1 MRPFCE
7 VVVKE
12 VLPAVRSILAKEL
25 KDSGMTQDEIAA
37 ALGITQAS
45 VSHYLKQARGK
56 NVRMFEENPRLKKT
70 LKETAERIREKKAN
84 PVMEFCVV
92 CKDVRK
98 EIVCKFH
105 RDSTPGLKTCNICF
119 TMEVC
124 K

>member
-12 VLPAVRSILAKEL
+12 VLPAVRSVLAKEL
-25 KDSGMTQDEIAA
+25 KDSGMTQEEIAK

-56 NVRMFEENPRLKKT
+56 NVRMFEDNPRLKKR
-70 LKETAERIREKKAN
+70 LKETADRIKEKKAN

-98 EIVCKFH
+98 EIICKFH
-105 RDSTPGLKTCNICF
+105 RDSTPGLKTCDICF

>member
-1 MRPFCE
+1 MKPFCE

-25 KDSGMTQDEIAA
+25 KGSGMKQEEIAE
-37 ALGITQAS
+37 ALGLTQAS

-56 NVRMFEENPRLKKT
+56 NVKMLESNKRLAKY
-70 LKETAERIREKKAN
+70 LKETAQRIKDKKAN
-84 PVMEFCVV
+84 PALEFCCV
-92 CKDVRK
+92 CK
-98 EIVCKFH
+98 EIRREVVCKFH
-105 RDSTPGLKTCNICF
+105 KESTPSLRSCDICF

>member
-25 KDSGMTQDEIAA
+25 KDSGMTQDEIAES
-37 ALGITQAS
+37 LGITQAS

-56 NVRMFEENPRLKKT
+56 NVKMFEDNPHLKKS
-70 LKETAERIREKKAN
+70 LKETAKRIKEKKAS
-84 PVMEFCVV
+84 PIEFCVV
-92 CKDVRK
+92 CRNARK
-98 EIVCKFH
+98 EIICKFH
-105 RDSTPGLKTCNICF
+105 RDSAPGLKSCDICF
-119 TMEVC
+119 TTEVC

>member
-12 VLPAVRSILAKEL
+12 VLPAIRSILAKEL
-25 KDSGMTQDEIAA
+25 KDSGMTQDEIAK

-45 VSHYLKQARGK
+45 VSHYLKQSRGK
-56 NVRMFEENPRLKKT
+56 NVRMLSENPELKKR
-70 LKETAERIREKKAN
+70 LKETAAKIKEKKAN
-84 PVMEFCVV
+84 PVLEFCVV

-98 EIVCKFH
+98 EIICKFH
-105 RDSTPGLKTCNICF
+105 KQSTPGLKTCDICF
-119 TMEVC
+119 TMDVC

>member
-1 MRPFCE
+1 MKPFCE

-25 KDSGMTQDEIAA
+25 KESGMTQDEIAE
-37 ALGITQAS
+37 ALGLTQAS

-56 NVRMFEENPRLKKT
+56 NVKMLESDSRLKKQ
-70 LKETAERIREKKAN
+70 LHETVNRIKDKKADA
-84 PVMEFCVV
+84 VVEFCTI
-92 CKDVRK
+92 CKDIRK
-98 EIVCKFH
+98 NVVCKFH
-105 RDSTPGLKTCNICF
+105 KKSSPGLKSCDICF